1 MTRNDAFDILVH
13 NSLPLF
19 LVFPT
24 DLGRRNTIFGV
35 KTALRSP
42 MGAGGEA
49 EIAKRVQLVPRCCKY
64 HTLRRLSSN
73 EHGTFS
79 SRRFQSISLNASSS
93 PRALRGRRADAS
105 LHCFTQRACAPRPT
119 TAPPPHRLTSPLP
132 TAPPLLSPQEQL
144 DDVGGV
150 ELLEVRVRLPH
161 ADHEHGLP
169 GRVHHRDRSADL
181 RGAPHGSVHG

>member
-42 MGAGGEA
+42 MGAGGEG
-49 EIAKRVQLVPRCCKY
+49 CCKY